1 MFQNPFDG
9 LGKKKKTPST
19 ATAPKCFKTLLPV
32 ASHFYILMKTT
43 HVMKQLIPL
52 YFLFLV
58 TACGNSEAETAP
70 TDGSDAAYYPVVAYL
85 QEQTARIDSSLYTLI
100 QVNKS
105 SGHTDTIYLERK
117 DFKTLSQPFTNLPNI
132 ATGKLRGKYNESR
145 LYDET
150 LDRFIITYTPKPGA
164 EDLEVLRQD
173 IVIVPNTGEGENI
186 ESVYIERQLEAGD
199 STVQM
204 KMSWEVDNGF
214 TIRSIIQKDA
224 APERLQN
231 LEVLWLNPRSAAKL

>member
-1 MFQNPFDG
+1 MFQIPFTCCPALFDI
-9 LGKKKKTPST
+9 LVKT
-19 ATAPKCFKTLLPV
+19 K
-32 ASHFYILMKTT
+32 I
-43 HVMKQLIPL
+43 VMNKLIP
-52 YFLFLV
+52 FLILLLA

-70 TDGSDAAYYPVVAYL
+70 ADGSDAAYYPVVAYL

-105 SGHTDTIYLERK
+105 GSRSDTVYLERK
-117 DFKTLSQPFTNLPNI
+117 DFKTLSQPFTSLPNI
-132 ATGKLRGKYNESR
+132 ATGNLKSKYNESR

-150 LDRFIITYTPKPGA
+150 LDRFIITYTPKSGE

-204 KMSWEVDNGF
+204 KMSWEAAKGF
-214 TIRSIIQKDA
+214 TIRSIIQKEKSA
-224 APERLQN
+224 
-231 LEVLWLNPRSAAKL
+231 EVLRTTEVMWLDGRSAAKL

>member
-1 MFQNPFDG
+1 
-9 LGKKKKTPST
+9 
-19 ATAPKCFKTLLPV
+19 
-32 ASHFYILMKTT
+32 
-43 HVMKQLIPL
+43 MKQIIPFLI
-52 YFLFLV
+52 LFLI
-58 TACGNSEAETAP
+58 TACGNSEGEAAP
-70 TDGSDAAYYPVVAYL
+70 ADGSDAAFYPVVAYL

-105 SGHTDTIYLERK
+105 DGRADTVYLERK

-132 ATGKLRGKYNESR
+132 ATGKLKGKYNESR

-150 LDRFIITYTPKPGA
+150 LDRFIITYTPKSGE

-186 ESVYIERQLEAGD
+186 ESVYIERQNAEGD

-204 KMSWEVDNGF
+204 KMSWEAAKGF
-214 TIRSIIQKDA
+214 TIRSIIQKEKRA
-224 APERLQN
+224 
-231 LEVLWLNPRSAAKL
+231 EVVHTTEVMWLDGRSAAKL